1 MLKLLLRRVAIA
13 IPTLLVVYTLVFA
26 MAHATPGSPWSA
38 SSDRPVPEE
47 VQRNL
52 DREFHL
58 DDPITVQYLSYL
70 RNALQGDFGIS
81 YQNRTQTVGQIITEF
96 LPTSLQLGLAALLL
110 AVIVG
115 LPLGALAA
123 LRSGGWVDGAVS
135 VFTTLGVALPTYV
148 ITSVL
153 IVVLGSMLGLVPT
166 VGWSGIFSSS
176 ALVPVLAL
184 SMAPM
189 AGVTR
194 YFRSSMLDTLHS
206 DYVRTARAKGVPAR
220 WILVRHMARNAL
232 IPVVTVLGIYA
243 SLVLVG
249 SFFVETIAGVP
260 GLGHEFVLSI
270 TQRDY
275 PVIMGTT
282 LLFATVVLV
291 LNTLVDVCYLFIDP
305 RIRLGS

>member
-1 MLKLLLRRVAIA
+1 MLKLLLRRIAIA

-52 DREFHL
+52 DKEFNL
-58 DDPITVQYLSYL
+58 DKPLVAQYVLYL
-70 RNALQGDFGIS
+70 RGAVQGDFGIS
-81 YQNRTQTVGQIITEF
+81 YQNRSQTVGEIIAAF
-96 LPTSLQLGLAALLL
+96 LPTSLQLGIAALIL
-110 AVIVG
+110 AVAVG

-123 LRSGGWVDGAVS
+123 LRSGGWIDGAIS
-135 VFTTLGVALPTYV
+135 AFTTIGVAMPTYV

-153 IVVLGSMLGLVPT
+153 IVLLGSLAGLVPT
-166 VGWSGIFSSS
+166 IGWNGIFSSS
-176 ALVPVLAL
+176 ALVPVIAL

-220 WILVRHMARNAL
+220 RVVIRHMGRNAL
-232 IPVVTVLGIYA
+232 IPVVTVLGVYA

-249 SFFVETIAGVP
+249 SFFVETIAGIP
-260 GLGHEFVLSI
+260 GLGHEFVRSI
-270 TQRDY
+270 SQRDY

-282 LLFATVVLV
+282 LLFATFVLV
-291 LNTLVDVCYLFIDP
+291 MNTIVDLCYMFIDP
-305 RIRLGS
+305 RIRLGA

>member
-1 MLKLLLRRVAIA
+1 MLKLLLRRIAIA

-52 DREFHL
+52 DKEFNL
-58 DDPITVQYLSYL
+58 DKPLVAQYVLYL
-70 RNALQGDFGIS
+70 RGAVQGDFGIS
-81 YQNRTQTVGQIITEF
+81 YQNRSQTVGEIIAAF
-96 LPTSLQLGLAALLL
+96 LPTSLQLGIAALIL
-110 AVIVG
+110 AVAVG

-123 LRSGGWVDGAVS
+123 LRSGGWIDGAIS
-135 VFTTLGVALPTYV
+135 GFTTIGVAMPTYV

-153 IVVLGSMLGLVPT
+153 IVLLGSLAGLVPT
-166 VGWSGIFSSS
+166 IGWNGIFSSS
-176 ALVPVLAL
+176 ALVPVIAL

-220 WILVRHMARNAL
+220 RVVIRHMGRNAL
-232 IPVVTVLGIYA
+232 IPVVTVLGVYA

-249 SFFVETIAGVP
+249 SFFVETIAGIP
-260 GLGHEFVLSI
+260 GLGHEFVRSI
-270 TQRDY
+270 SQRDY

-282 LLFATVVLV
+282 LLFATFVLV
-291 LNTLVDVCYLFIDP
+291 MNTIVDLCYMLIDP
-305 RIRLGS
+305 RIRLGA

>member
-1 MLKLLLRRVAIA
+1 MLKLLLRRIAIA

-58 DDPITVQYLSYL
+58 DDPITVQYVSYL
-70 RNALQGDFGIS
+70 GNALRGDFGIS
-81 YQNRTQTVGQIITEF
+81 YQNRTQSVGQIISAF
-96 LPTSLQLGLAALLL
+96 LPVSLQLGIAALVL
-110 AVIVG
+110 AVLVG

-123 LRSGGWVDGAVS
+123 LRSGGWIDGVVS

-153 IVVLGSMLGLVPT
+153 IVLLGSLLGLVPT
-166 VGWSGIFSSS
+166 VGWNGIFSSS
-176 ALVPVLAL
+176 ALVPVVAL

-206 DYVRTARAKGVPAR
+206 DYVRTARAKGIPAR
-220 WILVRHMARNAL
+220 WIVVRHMARNAL
-232 IPVVTVLGIYA
+232 IPVITVLGVYA

-291 LNTLVDVCYLFIDP
+291 MNTLVDVLYMVVDP
-305 RIRLGS
+305 RIRLAS

>member
-1 MLKLLLRRVAIA
+1 MLKLLLRRIAIA

-58 DDPITVQYLSYL
+58 DDPITVQYVSYL
-70 RNALQGDFGIS
+70 GNAVRGDFGIS
-81 YQNRTQTVGQIITEF
+81 YQNRTQSVGQIISAF
-96 LPTSLQLGLAALLL
+96 LPVSLQLGIAALVL
-110 AVIVG
+110 AVLVG

-123 LRSGGWVDGAVS
+123 LRSGGWIDGAVS

-153 IVVLGSMLGLVPT
+153 IVLLGSLLGLVPT
-166 VGWSGIFSSS
+166 VGWDGIFSSS
-176 ALVPVLAL
+176 ALVPVVAL

-206 DYVRTARAKGVPAR
+206 DYVRTARAKGIPAR
-220 WILVRHMARNAL
+220 WIVVRHMARNAL
-232 IPVVTVLGIYA
+232 IPVITVLGVYA

-291 LNTLVDVCYLFIDP
+291 MNTLVDVLYMVVDP
-305 RIRLGS
+305 RIRLAS

>member
-1 MLKLLLRRVAIA
+1 MLKLLLRRIAIA

-58 DDPITVQYLSYL
+58 DDPITVQYVSYL
-70 RNALQGDFGIS
+70 GNALRGDFGIS
-81 YQNRTQTVGQIITEF
+81 YQNRTQSVGQIISAF
-96 LPTSLQLGLAALLL
+96 LPVSLQLGIAALVL
-110 AVIVG
+110 AVLVG

-123 LRSGGWVDGAVS
+123 LRSGGWIDGAVS

-153 IVVLGSMLGLVPT
+153 IVLLGSLLGLVPT
-166 VGWSGIFSSS
+166 VGWDGIFSSS
-176 ALVPVLAL
+176 ALVPVVAL

-206 DYVRTARAKGVPAR
+206 DYVRTARAKGIPAR
-220 WILVRHMARNAL
+220 WIVVRHMARNAL
-232 IPVVTVLGIYA
+232 IPVITVLGVYA

-291 LNTLVDVCYLFIDP
+291 MNTLVDVLYMVVDP
-305 RIRLGS
+305 RIRLAS